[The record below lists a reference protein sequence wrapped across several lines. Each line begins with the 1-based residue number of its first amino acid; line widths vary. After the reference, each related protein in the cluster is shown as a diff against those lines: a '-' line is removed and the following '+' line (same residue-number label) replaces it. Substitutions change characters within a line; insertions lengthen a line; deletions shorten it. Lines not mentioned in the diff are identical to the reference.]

1 MTLPYEI
8 AILAIISNIKT
19 VTIAF
24 CYVLSLSFVV
34 ELDQRLVSG
43 AISVWFVYSIVSLTT
58 VSFCATTADSLKKLH
73 DVSPV
78 TANANIE
85 NTAIATN
92 LRELFIFVPI
102 IIIVYMVIFKVALND
117 YCQMTKQ
124 TFGNIFFADA
134 FVELFV

>member
-58 VSFCATTADSLKKLH
+58 VSFCAATDDSLKKVH
-73 DVSPV
+73 EASAATAKAN
-78 TANANIE
+78 TANTT
-85 NTAIATN
+85 TATTF
-92 LRELFIFVPI
+92 RE
-102 IIIVYMVIFKVALND
+102 
-117 YCQMTKQ
+117 
-124 TFGNIFFADA
+124 
-134 FVELFV
+134 